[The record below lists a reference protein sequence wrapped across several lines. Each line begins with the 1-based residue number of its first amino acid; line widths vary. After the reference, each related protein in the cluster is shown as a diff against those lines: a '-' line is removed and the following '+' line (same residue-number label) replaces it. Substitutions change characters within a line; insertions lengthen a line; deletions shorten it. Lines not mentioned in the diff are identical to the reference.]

1 MKLLILNGPRD
12 TRAAKYLIYRGTY
25 RAHPTYH
32 DGFPRD
38 HEINNLFFWFL
49 EEGGELGLV
58 HDFSKA
64 ARYTELLN
72 QNPLLGYRH
81 FELVEATDGNPAAGE
96 GRQQLGFDVSAGYNN
111 SLLWWGLE
119 TTPSANGLSE
129 PIRELMNLVHR
140 FYAPQLNRHGLFET
154 AEIASQCLRSMDA
167 LQSLSPNLYE
177 GEDLETSFQA
187 AGLYLHP
194 IKGRRAAD

>member
-12 TRAAKYLIYRGTY
+12 PRAAKYPMYRGTW

-32 DGFPRD
+32 DAFPRD
-38 HEINNLFFWFL
+38 HEINKLFFWFL

-72 QNPLLGYRH
+72 QNPLPGRGH
-81 FELVEATDGNPAAGE
+81 FEVVEVTDGNASPKE
-96 GRQQLGFDVSAGYNN
+96 GAQRLGFDVSAGYNY
-111 SLLWWGLE
+111 SLLWWRLE
-119 TTPSANGLSE
+119 STLGTDGPPE
-129 PIRELMNLVHR
+129 PIRELMSLVHR
-140 FYAPQLNRHGLFET
+140 FYAPQLNFHGLFEK
-154 AEIASQCLRSMDA
+154 AEVASQCLQSMDA

-177 GEDLETSFQA
+177 GEDLKPNFQA
-187 AGLYLHP
+187 VGLYLHP
-194 IKGRRAAD
+194 MPGGRVAS